1 MFEAGSAL
9 PDRSMRPLPSPQRI
23 SEPQDLAQ
31 LESGRLAAICRAW
44 LGCSGDLVLLLSG
57 DGHVSHAALSQATL
71 AAAALPEGFLPRLSG
86 AAWRTLWPKAYRPMA
101 AKALGEAAVRGAG
114 RFQAPLLGAGGELY
128 WFDVAVAPIANVNSA
143 GASADAGWLAVLRDI
158 SALKAGDELT
168 AQSRRLE
175 AIGRLAGGVAHDF
188 NNLLTVILS
197 ATESVIDGCG
207 PDETRRLAETSLHA
221 AERGAELIRRLLAF
235 ARPAPRSA
243 PHAASADAAAAV
255 DAAARLLQRTL
266 PEQIALEVRA
276 PAGLLYCRADR
287 SELENALLNLCVNA
301 RDAMPTGGR
310 LALTA
315 ELRTLDRA
323 AAQDL
328 GLKAGDYAAFAVE
341 DDGLG
346 MSPDTAARA
355 TEPFFSTKG
364 DTGGTGLGLSAANS
378 LAVAA
383 GGVLRIR
390 TRLGQG
396 TRVDLLIPRARAAV
410 QGQLDLTP
418 APETALAGDVLLV
431 EDDGAV
437 REEAGRLLTAMG
449 CRVTAAE
456 DAEGA
461 MDALAGG
468 EPIDLM
474 ITDLSLPYGLDG
486 RALAEIARAMRPD
499 LKVLF
504 TSGYGPQGAE
514 EAPDFLAKPFGRA
527 ALATAI
533 QRQFI
538 RPALKPSPPVRSK

>member
-1 MFEAGSAL
+1 
-9 PDRSMRPLPSPQRI
+9 MRPLPSPQRI

-31 LESGRLAAICRAW
+31 LEAGRLAAICRAW

-57 DGHVSHAALSQATL
+57 DGRVSHAAQSQAAL
-71 AAAALPEGFLPRLSG
+71 SAAALPEGFLPRLAG
-86 AAWRTLWPKAYRPMA
+86 AAWRTLWPKAYRPLA
-101 AKALGEAAVRGAG
+101 AKALAEAAARGAG
-114 RFQAPLLGAGGELY
+114 RFQAPLAGDDGELR
-128 WFDVAVAPIANVNSA
+128 WFDVAVAPIANA
-143 GASADAGWLAVLRDI
+143 GPDAEWLAVLRDI
-158 SALKAGDELT
+158 TDLKQGDELS

-175 AIGRLAGGVAHDF
+175 AVGRLAGGVAHDF

-197 ATESVIDGCG
+197 ATESMVDGCG
-207 PDETRRLAETSLHA
+207 PDETRRLAETSLEA

-235 ARPAPRSA
+235 VRPAPRSA
-243 PHAASADAAAAV
+243 PHDVSADAGAAV

-266 PEQIALEVRA
+266 PEQVALEVRA

-287 SELENALLNLCVNA
+287 SEVESALLNLCVNA
-301 RDAMPTGGR
+301 RDALPNGGR
-310 LALTA
+310 VALTV

-328 GLKAGDYAAFAVE
+328 GVKPGDYAAFAVE

-346 MSPDTAARA
+346 MSADTAARA
-355 TEPFFSTKG
+355 AEPFFSTKG

-383 GGVLRIR
+383 GGALRIR

-396 TRVDLLIPRARAAV
+396 TRVDLLIPRARSAA
-410 QGQLDLTP
+410 QGQLALAP
-418 APETALAGDVLLV
+418 APETIPAYDVLLV
-431 EDDGAV
+431 EDNDAV
-437 REEAGRLLTAMG
+437 REEAARLLAAMG

-461 MDALAGG
+461 MDALAAG

-486 RALAEIARAMRPD
+486 RALGEVARAMRPD
-499 LKVLF
+499 LKILF

-514 EAPDFLAKPFGRA
+514 DASDFLPKPFGRT
-527 ALATAI
+527 ALAAAI
-533 QRQFI
+533 QRQFM
-538 RPALKPSPPVRSK
+538 RPAPNSSPSVRSK

>member
-1 MFEAGSAL
+1 
-9 PDRSMRPLPSPQRI
+9 MRHLPSPQRI

-57 DGHVSHAALSQATL
+57 DGHVSHAAGSQSTL
-71 AAAALPEGFLPRLSG
+71 AAAALPEGFLPRLAG
-86 AAWRTLWPKAYRPMA
+86 AAWRTLWPKAYRPAA
-101 AKALGEAAVRGAG
+101 AKALTDAAARGAG
-114 RFQAPLLGAGGELY
+114 RFQAPLAGNDGELS
-128 WFDVAVAPIANVNSA
+128 WFDIAIAPVANA
-143 GASADAGWLAVLRDI
+143 GPDAGWLAVLRDI
-158 SALKAGDELT
+158 SALKTSDELT

-197 ATESVIDGCG
+197 ATESVIEGCE
-207 PDETRRLAETSLHA
+207 PDETRRLAETSLQA

-235 ARPAPRSA
+235 VRPAPRSA
-243 PHAASADAAAAV
+243 AHAASADAAAAV
-255 DAAARLLQRTL
+255 DAAGRLLQRTL
-266 PEQIALEVRA
+266 PEPIALEVRG

-287 SELENALLNLCVNA
+287 SELESALLNLCVNA
-301 RDAMPTGGR
+301 RDAMPNGGR

-328 GLKAGDYAAFAVE
+328 GVKPGDYAAFSVE
-341 DDGLG
+341 DAGLG
-346 MSPDTAARA
+346 MSAETAARA

-364 DTGGTGLGLSAANS
+364 EAGGTGLGLSAANG

-383 GGVLRIR
+383 GGALRIR
-390 TRLGQG
+390 TRLGHG
-396 TRVDLLIPRARAAV
+396 TRVDLLIPRARAAA
-410 QGQLDLTP
+410 QGQLDLVP
-418 APETALAGDVLLV
+418 APETVPASDVLLV

-437 REEAGRLLTAMG
+437 REEAARLLAAMG
-449 CRVTAAE
+449 CRVTVAE

-461 MDALAGG
+461 MDALAAG

-474 ITDLSLPYGLDG
+474 ITDLGLPYGLGG
-486 RALAEIARAMRPD
+486 RALAEVAQAMRPD
-499 LKVLF
+499 LRILF
-504 TSGYGPQGAE
+504 TSGYGPQGVE
-514 EAPDFLAKPFGRA
+514 DAPDFLPKPFGRA
-527 ALATAI
+527 ALAAAI

-538 RPALKPSPPVRSK
+538 RPAPKSSPRVRSK

>member
-1 MFEAGSAL
+1 M
-9 PDRSMRPLPSPQRI
+9 RSLPSPQRI

-57 DGHVSHAALSQATL
+57 DGHVSHAAQSQTPL
-71 AAAALPEGFLPRLSG
+71 AAAALPEGFLPRLAG
-86 AAWRTLWPKAYRPMA
+86 AAWRTLWPKAHRPVA
-101 AKALGEAAVRGAG
+101 AKALAEAAARGAG
-114 RFQAPLLGAGGELY
+114 RFQAPLAGDDGELR
-128 WFDVAVAPIANVNSA
+128 WFDVAVAPIANVN
-143 GASADAGWLAVLRDI
+143 GANSGANAEWLAVLRDI
-158 SALKAGDELT
+158 SALKQEDEVT

-197 ATESVIDGCG
+197 ATEAVIDGCA
-207 PDETRRLAETSLHA
+207 PDETRRLAETSLEA

-235 ARPAPRSA
+235 VRPTPRSGRQS
-243 PHAASADAAAAV
+243 ASADAAAAI

-266 PEQIALEVRA
+266 PERVALEVRA

-287 SELENALLNLCVNA
+287 SELESALLNLCVNA
-301 RDAMPTGGR
+301 RDAMPKGGR
-310 LALTA
+310 LALTV
-315 ELRTLDRA
+315 EPRTLDRA

-328 GLKAGDYAAFAVE
+328 GVKPGDYAAFTVE
-341 DDGLG
+341 DNGLG
-346 MSPDTAARA
+346 MSPETAARA

-364 DTGGTGLGLSAANS
+364 AAGGAGLGLSAANS

-383 GGVLRIR
+383 GGALRIR
-390 TRLGQG
+390 SRLGHG
-396 TRVDLLIPRARAAV
+396 ARVVLLIPRARAAA
-410 QGQLDLTP
+410 QGQLDLVP
-418 APETALAGDVLLV
+418 APDRVAACDILLV

-437 REEAGRLLTAMG
+437 REEAVRLLTTMG

-486 RALAEIARAMRPD
+486 RALAEVARAMRPD
-499 LKVLF
+499 LRILF
-504 TSGYGPQGAE
+504 TSGYGPLDAE
-514 EAPDFLAKPFGRA
+514 DAPDFLPKPFGRA
-527 ALATAI
+527 ALAAAI
-533 QRQFI
+533 QRQFV
-538 RPALKPSPPVRSK
+538 RPAQKSSRRVRSK

>member
-1 MFEAGSAL
+1 
-9 PDRSMRPLPSPQRI
+9 MRPLPSLQRI

-44 LGCSGDLVLLLSG
+44 LGCSGDLVLLLSS
-57 DGHVSHAALSQATL
+57 DGHISHATPSQAIL
-71 AAAALPEGFLPRLSG
+71 AAAALPEGFLPRLAG
-86 AAWRTLWPKAYRPMA
+86 AAWRTLWPKAYRPLA
-101 AKALGEAAVRGAG
+101 ARALADAAARGAG
-114 RFQAPLLGAGGELY
+114 RFQAPLAGAEGALH

-143 GASADAGWLAVLRDI
+143 HVGPDAGWLAVLRDI
-158 SALKAGDELT
+158 SALKESDELT

-207 PDETRRLAETSLHA
+207 ADETRRLAETSLEA

-235 ARPAPRSA
+235 VRPAPRSA
-243 PHAASADAAAAV
+243 PHAASADAAGAV
-255 DAAARLLQRTL
+255 DATARLLQRTL

-287 SELENALLNLCVNA
+287 GELENALLNLCVNA
-301 RDAMPTGGR
+301 RDAMPNGGR

-315 ELRTLDRA
+315 ELHTLDRA

-328 GLKAGDYAAFAVE
+328 GVKPGDYAAFVVE

-378 LAVAA
+378 LAMAA
-383 GGVLRIR
+383 GGALRIR
-390 TRLGQG
+390 TRLGEG
-396 TRVDLLIPRARAAV
+396 TRVDLLIPRARTAA
-410 QGQLDLTP
+410 QGQLDLAP
-418 APETALAGDVLLV
+418 AAEAVQVRDVLLV
-431 EDDGAV
+431 EDHAAV
-437 REEAGRLLTAMG
+437 RDETARLLGDMG
-449 CRVTAAE
+449 CRVTAVE

-468 EPIDLM
+468 APIDLM
-474 ITDLSLPYGLDG
+474 ITDLSLPFGLDG
-486 RALAEIARAMRPD
+486 RALAEVARALRPD

-514 EAPDFLAKPFGRA
+514 EAPDFLPKPFGRT
-527 ALATAI
+527 ALAAAI

-538 RPALKPSPPVRSK
+538 RPAPKSSPKVRSK